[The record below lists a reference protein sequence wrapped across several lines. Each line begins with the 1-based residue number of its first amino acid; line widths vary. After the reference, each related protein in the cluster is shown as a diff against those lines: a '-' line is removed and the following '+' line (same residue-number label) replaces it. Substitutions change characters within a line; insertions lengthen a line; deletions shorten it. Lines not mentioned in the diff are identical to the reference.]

1 MSSDKQVNIQD
12 DRREFFRID
21 DSIQVSYRVITSEE
35 IPSSIEEQLRAGDR
49 FTVMTRLQE
58 LSQHLSASLHRIEQ
72 RDADI
77 ADYLKALDEKINL
90 LGQSFLSEERE
101 LLDQP
106 SRKVNLSAGG
116 LAMDITEQLEVGS
129 LVEVKMLL
137 LPSYTG
143 LLAYGEVLGVD
154 KSEADHPEYPFHTR
168 INFTLIRGADQDAL
182 IRHITRRQGE
192 MLRHRRER
200 RESENNN
207 Y

>member
-35 IPSSIEEQLRAGDR
+35 IPSSIEEQLRAGER

-90 LGQSFLSEERE
+90 LGRSFLTEERE

-116 LAMDITEQLEVGS
+116 LAMDITEQLEVGE

-143 LLAYGEVLGVD
+143 LLAYGEVLGAD
-154 KSEADHPEYPFHTR
+154 KSEDDHPQYPYHTR
-168 INFTLIRGADQDAL
+168 INFTLIRSSDQDAL
-182 IRHITRRQGE
+182 IRHITRRQSD
-192 MLRHRRER
+192 MLRHRREL
-200 RESENNN
+200 RESENDN
-207 Y
+207 